1 MENGC
6 SILVWIVWWIPSWL
20 KEAILL
26 KGMGATEA
34 KVYIRVGYSA
44 GVYDKG
50 RKVEDYVMSHA
61 PYIYQNYIIINNVG
75 TG

>member
-1 MENGC
+1 
-6 SILVWIVWWIPSWL
+6 
-20 KEAILL
+20 
-26 KGMGATEA
+26 MGATEA